1 MCDELRKQ
9 LTCTMSKFHTYLTV
23 IASMLNRGSWNRCVL
38 FLLCFC
44 ISQASFSEQEGNA
57 VSERMVALKGSTLIV
72 DEIPGLLH
80 DNRDFPPG
88 RLLHIAANGDTI
100 FETNMLKMPYDAARM
115 DDGSYWVSL
124 IRENALW
131 RISQNSETLAV
142 IFVGGY
148 PCAFEILPN
157 GNILVAGWD
166 DDVPGFVKEF
176 NPSGE
181 IVWQMTD
188 LKWPW
193 KAQRLDNGNTLIAD
207 AGLNRVYEVNAEKQ
221 EVWAIENL
229 GPEKNELFDGLGPVY
244 VQRINNGNTLVSIR
258 GTSQIVEF
266 DSSGRVVWEVG
277 EEMVKSP
284 YSAVRLS
291 NGNTLI
297 ADTGNSRVI
306 ELNVDKEIVWRK
318 DGVGYAAK
326 AYRIE

>member
-1 MCDELRKQ
+1 M
-9 LTCTMSKFHTYLTV
+9 FHRNPRIHRV
-23 IASMLNRGSWNRCVL
+23 
-38 FLLCFC
+38 FLSLCFC
-44 ISQASFSEQEGNA
+44 ISPVILAEQKSDVASQQT
-57 VSERMVALKGSTLIV
+57 RALKGSTLIV

-80 DNRDFPPG
+80 DNRDYPPG
-88 RLLHIAANGDTI
+88 RLLHIAKNGEVI
-100 FETNMLKMPYDAARM
+100 FESNMLKMPYDAARV

-142 IFVGGY
+142 INVGGY
-148 PCAFEILPN
+148 PCAFEMLPN

-176 NPSGE
+176 NSSGE
-181 IVWQMTD
+181 IVWQLVD

-193 KAQRLDNGNTLIAD
+193 KAQRLGNGNTLIAD
-207 AGLNRVYEVNAEKQ
+207 AGLNRVYEVNTEKQ
-221 EVWAIENL
+221 EVWAIEDL
-229 GPEKNELFDGLGPVY
+229 GPAENELFDGLGPVY
-244 VQRINNGNTLVSIR
+244 VQRIDNGNTLVSIR
-258 GTSQIVEF
+258 GTSQIVEI
-266 DSSGRVVWEVG
+266 DYSGSVVWEVG
-277 EEMVKSP
+277 GDLVNAP

-306 ELNVDKEIVWRK
+306 EINVDKEIVWQK
-318 DGVGYAAK
+318 DGIGYAAK